1 MILWVVVLVVGA
13 LTFLQRLSFLVLWER
28 LRPPPALKA
37 ALRFVPIA
45 VLSALVAPA
54 LVQPA
59 GALDLS
65 PDNHRLL
72 AGLAAIVVAYYTGRV
87 LPTLL
92 VGFLVLLG
100 LGLVG

>member
-1 MILWVVVLVVGA
+1 MILWAVVLAVGA
-13 LTFLQRLSFLVLWER
+13 LTFLQRLSFLALWER
-28 LRPPPALKA
+28 LRPPPALED
-37 ALRFVPIA
+37 ALRFVPVA

-54 LVQPA
+54 LVAPA

-65 PDNHRLL
+65 PDNHRLV

-92 VGFLVLLG
+92 VGFAVLLA
-100 LGLVG
+100 LGLIG